1 MARSTRKAS
10 VPAQGASV
18 RGKRVPPGKRG
29 KIMIVIIHH
38 AGPLPRGSARAA
50 AKTPARSK
58 R

>member
-1 MARSTRKAS
+1 MARSKAS
-10 VPAQGASV
+10 AAPV

-38 AGPLPRGSARAA
+38 AGPLPRGSARVV
-50 AKTPARSK
+50 AKRPAKSK